1 MAYKSRVTNKYM
13 GSTFAGRV
21 NSATKSDATDLVN
34 ILQKDVNPAISRIMV
49 AEVEKKKDTA
59 TQKMNELMLT
69 KDADTIQKE
78 ILSGQHP
85 ELSGKYVEKTVEYHN
100 GKIQA
105 VDAIKKIEENKSNYD
120 FLETNLPA
128 FYKQYLPSFADK
140 NGSYTLGFSS
150 VFNEYKAKEAI
161 KDAEVRSQYAY
172 TKKINDNVKIV
183 LNGEE
188 GTEWDIIN
196 KGLDYKLPPEEG
208 GTTSRMFLTNT
219 EKNDVALESAR
230 FLLDTATSSDDID
243 RALKILS
250 APRGIGKDGMNLG
263 SLVSTK
269 RSDVSDLVKKLN
281 NKRVSLVTTERIQN
295 EYQENLQKKD
305 LIKNLFEN
313 NPDGSEKSFAQKQ
326 EILENAKSFGDITF
340 YNSINNIITSD
351 ISQVNDNPDELSDFM
366 NNVLEG
372 GFTSLTDMIKEF
384 DSKRFSQDHLS
395 KAITYYNTYETR
407 YEKGLK
413 PIHQTDE
420 TYTTSMA
427 YILDAVS
434 EPFRDKL
441 GNIMKGGEYAQYRAR
456 NYMISTITEEENKF
470 KEENGRAPTALERQK
485 IITEIG
491 DYVIKQFST
500 RQKDIELLSFTDIEK
515 IEQDKEVKR
524 QALEEKY
531 KNVGLDVPLSNLQT
545 ALQNKNN
552 IPELPKMETS
562 FFKSKETE
570 RQEYLTNTVLP
581 TVQDFLTKSFGVQLT
596 PSMWEALSNEDAQN
610 VYGNVANA
618 FKIDPKVVQVV
629 IGNILRGQQ

>member
-21 NSATKSDATDLVN
+21 NSANKSDATDLVN

-69 KDADTIQKE
+69 KDADTIHKE

-105 VDAIKKIEENKSNYD
+105 VDGSKKIEENKSNYD

-140 NGSYTLGFSS
+140 DGSYTLGFSS

-372 GFTSLTDMIKEF
+372 GFTSLTDMVKEF

-395 KAITYYNTYETR
+395 KAITYYNTYEAR

-456 NYMISTITEEENKF
+456 NYMISTITEQENKF

-531 KNVGLDVPLSNLQT
+531 RNVGLDVPLSNLQT
-545 ALQNKNN
+545 ILQNKNN

-562 FFKSKETE
+562 FFKSRETE
-570 RQEYLTNTVLP
+570 RQEYLTNTVIP

-596 PSMWEALSNEDAQN
+596 PSMWEALSDEDAQN

>member
-140 NGSYTLGFSS
+140 DGSYTLGFSS

-281 NKRVSLVTTERIQN
+281 NKRVSLITTERIQN

-372 GFTSLTDMIKEF
+372 GFTSLTDMVKEF

-395 KAITYYNTYETR
+395 KAITYYNTYEAR

-515 IEQDKEVKR
+515 REQEKEVKR

-545 ALQNKNN
+545 VLQNKNN

-562 FFKSKETE
+562 FFKSRETE
-570 RQEYLTNTVLP
+570 RQEYLTNTVIP

-596 PSMWEALSNEDAQN
+596 PSMWEALSDEDAQN

>member
-21 NSATKSDATDLVN
+21 NSATKSDATDLIN

-128 FYKQYLPSFADK
+128 FYKQYLPSFANKD
-140 NGSYTLGFSS
+140 GSYTLGFSS

-208 GTTSRMFLTNT
+208 GATSRMFLTNT

-372 GFTSLTDMIKEF
+372 GFTSLTDMVKEF

-395 KAITYYNTYETR
+395 KAITYYNTYEAR

-515 IEQDKEVKR
+515 REQEKEVKR

-562 FFKSKETE
+562 FFKARETE

-596 PSMWEALSNEDAQN
+596 PSMWEALSDEDAQN

>member
-1 MAYKSRVTNKYM
+1 
-13 GSTFAGRV
+13 
-21 NSATKSDATDLVN
+21 
-34 ILQKDVNPAISRIMV
+34 
-49 AEVEKKKDTA
+49 
-59 TQKMNELMLT
+59 
-69 KDADTIQKE
+69 
-78 ILSGQHP
+78 
-85 ELSGKYVEKTVEYHN
+85 
-100 GKIQA
+100 
-105 VDAIKKIEENKSNYD
+105 
-120 FLETNLPA
+120 
-128 FYKQYLPSFADK
+128 
-140 NGSYTLGFSS
+140 
-150 VFNEYKAKEAI
+150 
-161 KDAEVRSQYAY
+161 
-172 TKKINDNVKIV
+172 
-183 LNGEE
+183 
-188 GTEWDIIN
+188 
-196 KGLDYKLPPEEG
+196 
-208 GTTSRMFLTNT
+208 MFLTNT

-372 GFTSLTDMIKEF
+372 GFTSLTDMVKEF

-395 KAITYYNTYETR
+395 KAITYYNTYEAR

-456 NYMISTITEEENKF
+456 NYMISTITEQENKF

-485 IITEIG
+485 KITEIG

-531 KNVGLDVPLSNLQT
+531 RNVGLDVPLSNLQT
-545 ALQNKNN
+545 VLQNKNN

-562 FFKSKETE
+562 FFKSRETE
-570 RQEYLTNTVLP
+570 RQEYLTNTVIP

-596 PSMWEALSNEDAQN
+596 PSMWEALSDEDAQN

>member
-140 NGSYTLGFSS
+140 DGSYTLGFSS

-161 KDAEVRSQYAY
+161 KDAEIRSQYAY

-372 GFTSLTDMIKEF
+372 GFTSLTDMVKEF

-395 KAITYYNTYETR
+395 KAITYYNTYEAR

-456 NYMISTITEEENKF
+456 NYMISTITEQENKF

-531 KNVGLDVPLSNLQT
+531 RNVGLDVPLSNLQT
-545 ALQNKNN
+545 ILQNKNN

-562 FFKSKETE
+562 FFKSRETE
-570 RQEYLTNTVLP
+570 RQEYLTNTVIP

-596 PSMWEALSNEDAQN
+596 PSMWEALSDEDAQN

>member
-140 NGSYTLGFSS
+140 DGSYTLGFSS

-281 NKRVSLVTTERIQN
+281 NKRVSLITTERIQN

-305 LIKNLFEN
+305 VIKNLFEN
-313 NPDGSEKSFAQKQ
+313 NPDGSEKTFAQKQ
-326 EILENAKSFGDITF
+326 QILEEAKSFGDISF

-456 NYMISTITEEENKF
+456 NYMISTITEQENKF

-515 IEQDKEVKR
+515 REQEKEVKR

-562 FFKSKETE
+562 FFKSRETE

-596 PSMWEALSNEDAQN
+596 PSMWEALSDEDAQN

>member
-13 GSTFAGRV
+13 GSTFAGAV
-21 NSATKSDATDLVN
+21 NSANKSDATDLIN

-85 ELSGKYVEKTVEYHN
+85 ELSGKYVEKTVKYHN

-128 FYKQYLPSFADK
+128 FYKQYLPSFTDK
-140 NGSYTLGFSS
+140 DGSYTLGFSS

-208 GTTSRMFLTNT
+208 ETTSRMFLTNT

-313 NPDGSEKSFAQKQ
+313 NQDGSEKSFAQKQ

-372 GFTSLTDMIKEF
+372 GFTSLTDMVKEF

-395 KAITYYNTYETR
+395 KAITYYNTHEAR

-491 DYVIKQFST
+491 NYVIKQFST

-515 IEQDKEVKR
+515 REQEKEVKR

-562 FFKSKETE
+562 FFKSRETE

-596 PSMWEALSNEDAQN
+596 PSMWEALSDEDAQN

>member
-49 AEVEKKKDTA
+49 AEVEKKKDIA

-85 ELSGKYVEKTVEYHN
+85 ELSGKYVEKTLEYHN

-105 VDAIKKIEENKSNYD
+105 VDAIKTIEENKSNYD

-140 NGSYTLGFSS
+140 DGSYTLGFSS

-372 GFTSLTDMIKEF
+372 GFTSLTDMVKEF

-395 KAITYYNTYETR
+395 KAITYYNTYEAR

-456 NYMISTITEEENKF
+456 NYMISTITEQENKF

-515 IEQDKEVKR
+515 REQEKEVKR

-562 FFKSKETE
+562 FFKSRETE

-596 PSMWEALSNEDAQN
+596 PSMWEALSDEDAQN
-610 VYGNVANA
+610 IYGNVANA

>member
-140 NGSYTLGFSS
+140 DGSYTLGFSS

-326 EILENAKSFGDITF
+326 EILEEAKSFGDITF

-515 IEQDKEVKR
+515 REQEKEVKR

-562 FFKSKETE
+562 FFKARETE

-596 PSMWEALSNEDAQN
+596 PSMWEALSDEDAQN

>member
-34 ILQKDVNPAISRIMV
+34 ILQKDVNPAISGIMV

-128 FYKQYLPSFADK
+128 FYKQYLPSFANKD
-140 NGSYTLGFSS
+140 GSYTLGFSS

-281 NKRVSLVTTERIQN
+281 NKRVSLITTERIQN

-305 LIKNLFEN
+305 VIKNLFEN
-313 NPDGSEKSFAQKQ
+313 NPDGSEKTFAQKQ
-326 EILENAKSFGDITF
+326 QILEEAKSFGDISF

-456 NYMISTITEEENKF
+456 NYMISTITEQENKF

-515 IEQDKEVKR
+515 REQEKEVKR

-562 FFKSKETE
+562 FFKSRETE

-596 PSMWEALSNEDAQN
+596 PSMWEALSDEDAQN

>member
-140 NGSYTLGFSS
+140 DGSYTLGFSS

-372 GFTSLTDMIKEF
+372 GFTSLTDMVKEF

-395 KAITYYNTYETR
+395 KAITYYNTYEAR

-456 NYMISTITEEENKF
+456 NYMISTITEQENKF

-515 IEQDKEVKR
+515 REQEKEVKR

-531 KNVGLDVPLSNLQT
+531 RNVGLDVPLSNLQT
-545 ALQNKNN
+545 ILQNKNN

>member
-140 NGSYTLGFSS
+140 DGSYTLGFSS

-372 GFTSLTDMIKEF
+372 GFTSLTDMVKEF

-395 KAITYYNTYETR
+395 KAITYYNTYEAR

-531 KNVGLDVPLSNLQT
+531 RNVGLDVPLSNLQT
-545 ALQNKNN
+545 ILQNKNN

-562 FFKSKETE
+562 FFKSRETE
-570 RQEYLTNTVLP
+570 RQEYLTNTVIP

-596 PSMWEALSNEDAQN
+596 PSMWEALSDEDAQN

>member
-140 NGSYTLGFSS
+140 DGSYTLGFSS

-372 GFTSLTDMIKEF
+372 GFTSLTDMVKEF

-395 KAITYYNTYETR
+395 KAITYYNTYEAR

-456 NYMISTITEEENKF
+456 NYMISTITEQENKF

-545 ALQNKNN
+545 VLQNKNN

-562 FFKSKETE
+562 FFKSRETE
-570 RQEYLTNTVLP
+570 RQEYLTNTVIP

-596 PSMWEALSNEDAQN
+596 PSMWEALSDEDAQN

>member
-140 NGSYTLGFSS
+140 DGSYTLGFSS

-372 GFTSLTDMIKEF
+372 GFTSLTDMVKEF

-395 KAITYYNTYETR
+395 KAITYYNTYEAR

-456 NYMISTITEEENKF
+456 NYMISTITEQENKF

-531 KNVGLDVPLSNLQT
+531 RNVGLDVPLSNLQT
-545 ALQNKNN
+545 ILQNKNN

-562 FFKSKETE
+562 FFKSRETE
-570 RQEYLTNTVLP
+570 RQEYLTNTVIP

-596 PSMWEALSNEDAQN
+596 PSMWEALSDEDAQN

>member
-21 NSATKSDATDLVN
+21 NSATKSDATDLIN

-140 NGSYTLGFSS
+140 DGSYTLGFSS

-372 GFTSLTDMIKEF
+372 GFTSLTDMVKEF

-395 KAITYYNTYETR
+395 KAITYYNTYEAR

-515 IEQDKEVKR
+515 REQEKEVKR

-531 KNVGLDVPLSNLQT
+531 RNVGLDVPLSNLQT

-562 FFKSKETE
+562 FFKSRETE

-596 PSMWEALSNEDAQN
+596 PSMWEALSDEDAQN